1 MAQEDSTIDWYLI
14 SLDKLKK
21 FSIVL
26 IVIAIAVGAFIYRDL
41 FAASP
46 KSKAAAA
53 IEDAEQS
60 LNELA
65 AAEDFQEFRSE
76 FDAGQAELTTAQ
88 QRFNAAEYRGA
99 EQAAL
104 EAQSIIAAALA
115 RVSGEKQSA
124 AQFLNVEGNVEYQ
137 AGGGE
142 FRRATVRTKLKKGD
156 WVRTGSSSSA
166 ELFFADGSLYTIGS
180 DALLEIYPTGTGSSS
195 ARPESVKM
203 QIGSIQVNTADVNS
217 LVTTPG
223 TRVMVNSD
231 STTLVDVD
239 EATKSTEVAALRGSA
254 AVQPRSGGSSL
265 AIREGQRVTASGT
278 GSLGAV
284 ENYVSPPGLTTPPD
298 NSVIPATSGR
308 IIELNWRP
316 VGAAAAYV
324 LQVSRSRLFGHTEI
338 DARRDR
344 PSARVRLT
352 SEGSFF
358 WRVASINENGEAG
371 PFSPHRRFRVTGI
384 GDSPAAAAARDQE
397 PPTLSVKSPI
407 PFGGEFYLIEG
418 QAEPG
423 ASVFVNDLEV
433 EVSSDGSFRK
443 LISFGKVGYNDVIVK
458 AVDPA
463 GNQTI
468 KRERVLVEE

>member
-1 MAQEDSTIDWYLI
+1 MSQDEPTLDWYLI

-21 FSIVL
+21 FSVVL
-26 IVIAIAVGAFIYRDL
+26 IVLAIGVGAFLYRDL
-41 FAASP
+41 ITASP
-46 KSKAAAA
+46 KARASAA
-53 IEDAEQS
+53 IQDAEQS

-65 AAEDFQEFRSE
+65 ATENFQEFRPE
-76 FDAGQAELTTAQ
+76 FDRGQQQLTTAQ
-88 QRFNAAEYRGA
+88 ERFNAGEYGIAER
-99 EQAAL
+99 AAQ
-104 EAQSIIAAALA
+104 ESQSIVGAALA
-115 RVSGEKQSA
+115 RVSGEKQAA
-124 AQFLNVEGNVEYQ
+124 AQFLNVEGSVEYQ

-142 FRRATVRTKLKKGD
+142 FRRATVRTRLRKGD

-180 DALLEIYPTGTGSSS
+180 NALLEIYPAGSASSS
-195 ARPESVKM
+195 TRPESVKM
-203 QIGSIQVNTADVNS
+203 QIGSIQVNTADDNS

-223 TRVMVNSD
+223 TRIVVNSD

-239 EATKSTEVAALRGSA
+239 EDTKTTEIAALRGSA
-254 AVQPRSGGSSL
+254 AVQPRSGGRSL
-265 AIREGQRVTASGT
+265 AITEGQRVTASER
-278 GSLGAV
+278 GAV
-284 ENYVSPPGLTTPPD
+284 GNVESYLQPPKLAAPPD
-298 NSVIPATSGR
+298 NAVIPATSGR
-308 IIELNWRP
+308 IIELKWN
-316 VGAAAAYV
+316 AAPSAEGYQ

-338 DARRDR
+338 DARRAR
-344 PSARVRLT
+344 ASARVRLT

-358 WRVASINENGEAG
+358 WRVASISPDGEVG
-371 PFSPHRRFRVTGI
+371 PYSPHRRFRVTGI
-384 GDSPAAAAARDQE
+384 GDTPAAAAARDQD

-443 LISFGKVGYNDVIVK
+443 LISFGKVGYNNVIVK

>member
-1 MAQEDSTIDWYLI
+1 MSEESAIDWYLV

-21 FSIVL
+21 FGIVFL
-26 IVIAIAVGAFIYRDL
+26 VLAAGVGTFLYRDL
-41 FAASP
+41 ITQSP
-46 KSKAAAA
+46 KAKAQAA

-65 AAEDFQEFRSE
+65 ATEGFQEFRAE
-76 FDAGQAELTTAQ
+76 FNEGQDQLTQAQ
-88 QRFNAAEYRGA
+88 EQFNMGEYALA
-99 EQAAL
+99 EQSAL
-104 EAQSIIAAALA
+104 ESHSIVGAALA
-115 RVSGEKQSA
+115 RVSGEKQAA

-137 AGGGE
+137 AGGGGE
-142 FRRATVRTKLKKGD
+142 FRRATTRTKLKKGD
-156 WVRTGSSSSA
+156 WVRTGGNSSA
-166 ELFFADGSLYTIGS
+166 ELFFADGSLYTVGPN
-180 DALLEIYPTGTGSSS
+180 ALLEIYPTGASASS

-203 QIGSIQVNTADVNS
+203 QIGSIAINTADDTS
-217 LVTTPG
+217 TVTTPG
-223 TRVMVNSD
+223 TRIVVNSA

-239 EATKSTEVAALRGSA
+239 ENTKATEVAAVRGSA
-254 AVQPRSGGSSL
+254 AIQPASGGESL
-265 AIREGQRVTASGT
+265 ALKQGQRVRATDT
-278 GSLGAV
+278 GSLGSI
-284 ENYVSPPGLTTPPD
+284 EHYVQAPSLATPPD
-298 NSVIPATSGR
+298 NAVIPATSGR
-308 IIELNWRP
+308 IIELKWNSVP
-316 VGAAAAYV
+316 SADAYH

-338 DARRDR
+338 DAHRGR
-344 PSARVRLT
+344 PAARVRLT

-358 WRVASINENGEAG
+358 WRVASIGSNGEIG
-371 PFSPHRRFRVTGI
+371 PYSPHRRFRVTGI
-384 GDSPAAAAARDQE
+384 GDSPASVAGRDQE
-397 PPTLSVKSPI
+397 PPSLSVKSPI

-463 GNQTI
+463 GNQTV

>member
-1 MAQEDSTIDWYLI
+1 MAQEESSIDWYLI

-21 FSIVL
+21 ISIVL
-26 IVIAIAVGAFIYRDL
+26 IVLAIGVAAFIYRDQ
-41 FAASP
+41 FTASP
-46 KSKAAAA
+46 RAKAAAA

-65 AAEDFQEFRSE
+65 AAENLQEFITE
-76 FDAGQAELTTAQ
+76 FDEGQAQLTRAQ
-88 QRFNAAEYRGA
+88 ERFNAGDFVIA

-104 EAQSIIAAALA
+104 ESQSVVGAALA
-115 RVSGEKQSA
+115 RVSGEKQAA

-137 AGGGE
+137 TGGGE

-180 DALLEIYPTGTGSSS
+180 SALLEIYPTGSS
-195 ARPESVKM
+195 ASSRPESVKM
-203 QIGSIQVNTADVNS
+203 QIGSIEVNTADDHS

-223 TRVMVNSD
+223 TRIVVNSD
-231 STTLVDVD
+231 STTLVGVD
-239 EATKSTEVAALRGSA
+239 EETLSTAVAALRGSA
-254 AVQPRSGGSSL
+254 AVQPSRGGERL
-265 AIREGQRVTASGT
+265 AIAEGQRVTASRT
-278 GSLGAV
+278 GSIGQV
-284 ENYVSPPGLTTPPD
+284 ETYLQPPGLATPPD
-298 NSVIPATSGR
+298 NAVIPATSGR
-308 IIELNWRP
+308 IIELKW
-316 VGAAAAYV
+316 AAVPSSEGYQ

-338 DARRDR
+338 DAHRNR

-358 WRVASINENGEAG
+358 WRVASVRPGGEVG

-384 GDSPAAAAARDQE
+384 GDSPASAAARDQE
-397 PPTLSVKSPI
+397 PPTLSVRSPI

-433 EVSSDGSFRK
+433 EVNSDGSFRK

-463 GNQTI
+463 GNQTVN
-468 KRERVLVEE
+468 RERVLVEE